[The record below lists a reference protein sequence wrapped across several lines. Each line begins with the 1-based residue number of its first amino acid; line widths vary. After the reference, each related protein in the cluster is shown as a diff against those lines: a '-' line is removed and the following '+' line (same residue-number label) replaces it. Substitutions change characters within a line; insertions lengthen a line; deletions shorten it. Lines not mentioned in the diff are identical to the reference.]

1 MNRGNWADWQE
12 HIRKIES
19 RERELLS
26 KIENLSR
33 ELSVTKKLY
42 AESCQA
48 SYDFGSLRAQLA
60 TETSRADAAVGDA
73 NDAERKLAERDALLG
88 KLHSNLDLSLGGYRE
103 DIGRVLSASAEQ
115 VEMGHVHC
123 TGHVDYAPVERDTL
137 RIELAKALALLE
149 LAQEHC
155 PKDLR
160 YDIEDYLNDAQK
172 KAPGDGG

>member
-26 KIENLSR
+26 KIEKLSR

-60 TETSRADAAVGDA
+60 EQRCLLSEAIPMLLDDAPGNPDIPLQ
-73 NDAERKLAERDALLG
+73 KL
-88 KLHSNLDLSLGGYRE
+88 RE
-103 DIGRVLSASAEQ
+103 ILSASAE
-115 VEMGHVHC
+115 
-123 TGHVDYAPVERDTL
+123 PS
-137 RIELAKALALLE
+137 
-149 LAQEHC
+149 
-155 PKDLR
+155 
-160 YDIEDYLNDAQK
+160 AQK